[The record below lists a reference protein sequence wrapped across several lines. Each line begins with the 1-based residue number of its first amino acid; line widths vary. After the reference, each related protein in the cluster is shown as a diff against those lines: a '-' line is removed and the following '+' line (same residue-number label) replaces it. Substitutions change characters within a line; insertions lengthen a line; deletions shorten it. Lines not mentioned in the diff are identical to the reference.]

1 MDDSKL
7 YKALLKQQSLQR
19 DLQESE
25 ADVPEEGFSADGG
38 PPNPT
43 GQRSSGYRVEP
54 SYRIER
60 VPSPRVKSTKTGRER
75 LIKYDPSVSL
85 DRIDNPVPWSI
96 ADLRER
102 KLVYPSMPDK
112 SILNAYRELRIK
124 LRQRSG
130 DANGLIMMSSL
141 SRKVTSIQTAFNL
154 AITFAMD
161 AHTSALLVDCNPYE
175 SSLDHLVSVQ
185 LGAGITD
192 FIASPDMDVKDIIYP
207 SGIDRLSVIPAGHLA
222 TSAVELFSSAR
233 MKSVME
239 ELKSRYPDRFI
250 VLYAPP
256 FTQSTEA
263 RILERFADHTV
274 FTVPFGELTAESI
287 MDSIEGVSPD
297 TFAGLVYQE

>member
-1 MDDSKL
+1 VDDSKL
-7 YKALLKQQSLQR
+7 YKALLKQQSRQN
-19 DLQESE
+19 ESRE
-25 ADVPEEGFSADGG
+25 ADSPDADEAAAVGKTENKPG
-38 PPNPT
+38 PPAT
-43 GQRSSGYRVEP
+43 GYRVEP
-54 SYRIER
+54 PYRIER
-60 VPSPRVKSTKTGRER
+60 VPSQPGKATGRER
-75 LIKYDPSVSL
+75 LIHYDASISL
-85 DRIDNPVPWSI
+85 DMIDNPVPWSM

-102 KLVYPSMPDK
+102 KLVYPSMSAK

-141 SRKVTSIQTAFNL
+141 SRKVSSIQTAFNL

-175 SSLDHLVSVQ
+175 SSLDHLVSVP
-185 LGAGITD
+185 LGDGITD
-192 FIASPDMDVKDIIYP
+192 FIASTELDVKDIIYP
-207 SGIDRLSVIPAGHLA
+207 SGVARLSVIPAGHLA
-222 TSAVELFSSAR
+222 TSAVELFSSSR
-233 MKSVME
+233 MKKVME

-250 VLYAPP
+250 IMYAPP
-256 FTQSTEA
+256 FTLSTEA

-287 MDSIEGVSPD
+287 LESIESVSQD

>member
-1 MDDSKL
+1 MDDNKL
-7 YKALLKQQSLQR
+7 YKALLKQQNLQR
-19 DLQESE
+19 DLREAESE
-25 ADVPEEGFSADGG
+25 LLEEGFTAEGG
-38 PPNPT
+38 PPNSPEP
-43 GQRSSGYRVEP
+43 SSSAYRVDPPYRVE
-54 SYRIER
+54 R
-60 VPSPRVKSTKTGRER
+60 VSPPKGTRTGRER

-161 AHTSALLVDCNPYE
+161 AQTSALLVDCNPYE

-222 TSAVELFSSAR
+222 TSAVELFSSKR

-256 FTQSTEA
+256 FTLSTEA

-287 MDSIEGVSPD
+287 MESIEGVSRD